1 MGVREFCGS
10 CAGPMIHVG
19 HAAAAHRSDGEW
31 RLAPGSDRTVCR
43 ESQFADDNAG
53 HCRSHEVGRVER
65 EGEEL
70 LLAGGR
76 RKGRAALALGGEG
89 AEHCVLASSTENVR

>member
-70 LLAGGR
+70 LLARWEEKVKGSVDWEERGGTLCL
-76 RKGRAALALGGEG
+76 RA
-89 AEHCVLASSTENVR
+89 